1 MAERPQDLAIIRRHI
16 KHVLRRLSRP
26 ENPVRED
33 NPIMTL
39 TLRRD
44 VNPGVIEPLSS
55 IESSNL
61 LFYYLFDDWY
71 TSYSLVARK
80 EHQYGAKLEELVC
93 HSQNLL

>member
-1 MAERPQDLAIIRRHI
+1 M
-16 KHVLRRLSRP
+16 LRRLSRP
-26 ENPVRED
+26 ATPIRED

-44 VNPGVIEPLSS
+44 FDPGAIEPLSS
-55 IESSNL
+55 TESSNL

-80 EHQYGAKLEELVC
+80 EHQYGAKLEELVRM
-93 HSQNLL
+93 